1 MPDRHLPQRL
11 LHILEGVLWI
21 KAAAGTVLPLAA
33 GEGDFSSRLL
43 SAGASLS
50 CVKAKVV
57 GVSVY
62 TPEKGFVSHA
72 CGAIIFPSR
81 K

>member
-1 MPDRHLPQRL
+1 MDK
-11 LHILEGVLWI
+11 V
-21 KAAAGTVLPLAA
+21 AAGTVLPLATR
-33 GEGDFSSRLL
+33 EGDFSSSLL

-62 TPEKGFVSHA
+62 TQKRGLFLMRVVP
-72 CGAIIFPSR
+72 
-81 K
+81 